1 MSRLSSA
8 ATATT
13 TTKPTMMTDTHRVC
27 SVGFIGRS
35 PLASQPGPAALQPG
49 DDDGGVLDGGAQR
62 AERRG
67 VADGALEPGV
77 DLWSLVADLLA
88 QQQDGSYQDDDDDQH
103 DAADDV
109 ADGPVGSH
117 RLHRF
122 AEVADRLEVRVDRGQ
137 PGPHGGRELVHGL
150 HPAGDGGERAADGP
164 QVEDDPDEAD
174 R

>member
-27 SVGFIGRS
+27 SVGFT
-35 PLASQPGPAALQPG
+35 LTSQPGAAALQPA

-67 VADGALEPGV
+67 VPDGAFERGV
-77 DLWSLVADLLA
+77 DLGGLVADLLCEHEYPRHEDDHGE
-88 QQQDGSYQDDDDDQH
+88 QDH
-103 DAADDV
+103 AADHV

-117 RLHRF
+117 R
-122 AEVADRLEVRVDRGQ
+122 VRPFRRSRG
-137 PGPHGGRELVHGL
+137 
-150 HPAGDGGERAADGP
+150 PA
-164 QVEDDPDEAD
+164 
-174 R
+174 